1 MQHFTHFTFNFLD
14 KLAPS
19 HSSTRYGKPN
29 MARIKALADQSTSSK
44 SAKAK
49 KRFRL
54 LKLPQ

>member
-49 KRFRL
+49 KVSGA
-54 LKLPQ
+54 